1 MTTQEPGD
9 SDNPF
14 APSTVLLQAALLEQA
29 DTWYRLQG
37 RAVICRSTLRLPA
50 DCLATG
56 VSGDLSATPL
66 QLQTAGALRA
76 GRILVRPLLL
86 VLSRIFRKAP
96 SVRVT
101 AWISTKV
108 TRRKTFLRLF
118 VVSQV
123 LIMPA
128 LVVLGLLPWFVL
140 LIWMPAGIVAE
151 WFLTSWIMR
160 GLQLKI
166 FRHEAG
172 LFELRGFSDEYLA
185 CLERLEF
192 GSLR

>member
-14 APSTVLLQAALLEQA
+14 APSRVLLQAGLLEQA

-50 DCLATG
+50 YCLATG
-56 VSGDLSATPL
+56 VAGELSATPL
-66 QLQTAGALRA
+66 QLQVQTAGALRA

-128 LVVLGLLPWFVL
+128 LVVPGLWPWV
-140 LIWMPAGIVAE
+140 
-151 WFLTSWIMR
+151 
-160 GLQLKI
+160 

>member
-1 MTTQEPGD
+1 MTTQEPGE
-9 SDNPF
+9 SDTPF
-14 APSTVLLQAALLEQA
+14 APSRVLLQAALLEQA

-37 RAVICRSTLRLPA
+37 RAVICRSTLTLPA

-66 QLQTAGALRA
+66 QLQTAGGLRA

-108 TRRKTFLRLF
+108 TRRKTLLRLF
-118 VVSQV
+118 IVSQV

-128 LVVLGLLPWFVL
+128 LVVPGLWLWV
-140 LIWMPAGIVAE
+140 
-151 WFLTSWIMR
+151 
-160 GLQLKI
+160 

>member
-14 APSTVLLQAALLEQA
+14 APSRVLLQAGLLEQA

-123 LIMPA
+123 LIMPS

>member
-1 MTTQEPGD
+1 MSRGMTTQEPGD

-14 APSTVLLQAALLEQA
+14 APSRVLLQAGLLEQA

-37 RAVICRSTLRLPA
+37 RAVICRSALRLPA

-128 LVVLGLLPWFVL
+128 LVVPGLWPWV
-140 LIWMPAGIVAE
+140 
-151 WFLTSWIMR
+151 
-160 GLQLKI
+160 

>member
-14 APSTVLLQAALLEQA
+14 APSRVLLQAGLLEQA

-50 DCLATG
+50 YCLATG

-108 TRRKTFLRLF
+108 TRRKTLLRLF

>member
-1 MTTQEPGD
+1 MTTQEPGE
-9 SDNPF
+9 SDNLF
-14 APSTVLLQAALLEQA
+14 APSRVLLQAALLEQA

-37 RAVICRSTLRLPA
+37 RAVICRSALRLPA

-108 TRRKTFLRLF
+108 ARRKTLHRLF

-123 LIMPA
+123 PIMPA
-128 LVVLGLLPWFVL
+128 LVVPGLWPWV
-140 LIWMPAGIVAE
+140 
-151 WFLTSWIMR
+151 
-160 GLQLKI
+160 

-172 LFELRGFSDEYLA
+172 LFELGGFSDEYLA

-192 GSLR
+192 GSLP

>member
-1 MTTQEPGD
+1 
-9 SDNPF
+9 
-14 APSTVLLQAALLEQA
+14 
-29 DTWYRLQG
+29 TWYRLQG
-37 RAVICRSTLRLPA
+37 RAVICRSALRLPA

-66 QLQTAGALRA
+66 QLQTAGRLRA

-128 LVVLGLLPWFVL
+128 LVVPGLWPWV
-140 LIWMPAGIVAE
+140 
-151 WFLTSWIMR
+151 
-160 GLQLKI
+160 